1 MREKNEK
8 RNIQVEIV
16 NKDLTAGSMGPTGG
30 GNWAHT
36 QRPQA
41 RREEELS
48 KLNRKQDKWKQ
59 EQQQNKIN
67 TENKP

>member
-1 MREKNEK
+1 
-8 RNIQVEIV
+8 
-16 NKDLTAGSMGPTGG
+16 MGPTGG
-30 GNWAHT
+30 GNWANTH
-36 QRPQA
+36 RPEA

-59 EQQQNKIN
+59 EQQQNKMN